1 MLLFC
6 RDKARLKH
14 FLVSVI
20 VWFYNF
26 IFFALRRDRSRPVP
40 TSFNHHYSIH
50 HCNPFHSNPFHSNHH
65 SNHHSNPFHSN
76 PFHSNHHSN
85 HHSNPF
91 HSNPFHSN
99 HHLIIIIPIIIPI
112 LFIPIL
118 FIPILIILKKDDIK
132 KFALNNSFLYVCIE

>member
-76 PFHSNHHSN
+76 PFHSNHH
-85 HHSNPF
+85 
-91 HSNPFHSN
+91 
-99 HHLIIIIPIIIPI
+99 LIIIIPIIIPI